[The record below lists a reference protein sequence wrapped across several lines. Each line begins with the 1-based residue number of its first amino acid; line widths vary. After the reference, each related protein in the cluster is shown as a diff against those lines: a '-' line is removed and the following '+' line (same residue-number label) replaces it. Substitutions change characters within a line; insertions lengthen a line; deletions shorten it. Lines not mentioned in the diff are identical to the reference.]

1 MRGLIVGIILCL
13 CLAATAIIARNL
25 SVKAIELN
33 NQGVASLKQEN
44 SYPAYKSFVAALAE
58 DPFNLYVQLNLG
70 LAFLLN
76 KEPEKA
82 VKAFG
87 TVVRLAEKNPELQ
100 FYGFFN
106 AAVALAQEGQIEAAL
121 QNYQNALELRPDS
134 VEVKTN
140 IELLWQGEGQGK
152 GKGEGK
158 DQKEDPNGKEKGE
171 GQGKDK
177 DKGKDKRDQS
187 EDQEYQNSKP
197 TKQKLGGGSL
207 TKEQI
212 QAILEELK
220 NQEQKIRA
228 EENEQG
234 LKEAPNGKDW

>member
-1 MRGLIVGIILCL
+1 MRSLIVGIILCM

-33 NQGVASLKQEN
+33 NQGVDSLKQES

-82 VKAFG
+82 VKTFG
-87 TVVRLAEKNPELQ
+87 TVVRLAEKDPELQ

-177 DKGKDKRDQS
+177 DKRDQS
-187 EDQEYQNSKP
+187 ENQEYQNSKP
-197 TKQKLGGGSL
+197 TKEKLGGGAL

>member
-1 MRGLIVGIILCL
+1 MKSLIVGIILCL
-13 CLAATAIIARNL
+13 CLAVTAVIARNL

-33 NQGVASLKQEN
+33 NQGVDSLKKET

-76 KEPEKA
+76 KEPDKA
-82 VKAFG
+82 VKTFG
-87 TVVRLAEKNPELQ
+87 TVVRLAEANPELQ

-106 AAVALAQEGQIEAAL
+106 AAVALTQEGQIEAAL

-140 IELLWQGEGQGK
+140 IELLWQGGGQGK

-158 DQKEDPNGKEKGE
+158 DKKDDPNGKEKGE
-171 GQGKDK
+171 GEG
-177 DKGKDKRDQS
+177 KGKDKRDQS
-187 EDQEYQNSKP
+187 KDQQYENSKP

>member
-1 MRGLIVGIILCL
+1 M
-13 CLAATAIIARNL
+13 T
-25 SVKAIELN
+25 
-33 NQGVASLKQEN
+33 
-44 SYPAYKSFVAALAE
+44 
-58 DPFNLYVQLNLG
+58 
-70 LAFLLN
+70 
-76 KEPEKA
+76 
-82 VKAFG
+82 
-87 TVVRLAEKNPELQ
+87 
-100 FYGFFN
+100 
-106 AAVALAQEGQIEAAL
+106 QEGQIEAAL

-140 IELLWQGEGQGK
+140 IELLWQGGGQGK

-158 DQKEDPNGKEKGE
+158 DKKDDPNGKEKGE
-171 GQGKDK
+171 GEG
-177 DKGKDKRDQS
+177 KGKDKRDQS
-187 EDQEYQNSKP
+187 KDQQYENSKP

>member
-1 MRGLIVGIILCL
+1 MKSVIVGIILCL
-13 CLAATAIIARNL
+13 GLVATAVIARNL

-33 NQGVASLKQEN
+33 NQGVESLKKES

-76 KEPEKA
+76 KEPDKA
-82 VKAFG
+82 VKTFG
-87 TVVRLAEKNPELQ
+87 TVVRLAEENPELQ

-121 QNYQNALELRPDS
+121 QNYQSALELRPDS

-140 IELLWQGEGQGK
+140 IELLWQGEGKGK
-152 GKGEGK
+152 GEGEGK
-158 DQKEDPNGKEKGE
+158 DQKEDPNGKDKGE
-171 GQGKDK
+171 G
-177 DKGKDKRDQS
+177 KGKDKRDQS
-187 EDQEYQNSKP
+187 KDQQYENSKP

-207 TKEQI
+207 TKEQV